1 MQPVEISRILF
12 NQFITSLAFKGDPA
26 LHTSPGPSA
35 VSVPKQARMGWN
47 RMKSEQQNAAKAS
60 VTWSPSVQQLG
71 QGRKRSMV
79 AQEVPPKLQL
89 KREVL
94 DVGSEIYSIYS

>member
-12 NQFITSLAFKGDPA
+12 NQFITSLTFKGDPA
-26 LHTSPGPSA
+26 LHTSPGRCFRAKTST
-35 VSVPKQARMGWN
+35 N
-47 RMKSEQQNAAKAS
+47 RMKSE
-60 VTWSPSVQQLG
+60 PSVQQLG

-79 AQEVPPKLQL
+79 AQEVPPKLQR

-94 DVGSEIYSIYS
+94 DVGSGIYSIYS

>member
-12 NQFITSLAFKGDPA
+12 NQFITSLTFKGDPA
-26 LHTSPGPSA
+26 LHTSPGRCFRAKTSTN
-35 VSVPKQARMGWN
+35 G
-47 RMKSEQQNAAKAS
+47 MKSEQQNAAKAS

-79 AQEVPPKLQL
+79 AQEVPPKLQR

-94 DVGSEIYSIYS
+94 DVGSGIYSIYS